1 LQYGSRLVFDVNIM
15 DRSVTVYDRD
25 GGVIALEAGDT
36 FSHPLV
42 PWLVFDVAELFADL
56 ELPAGPSTGS
66 G

>member
-1 LQYGSRLVFDVNIM
+1 MNIM